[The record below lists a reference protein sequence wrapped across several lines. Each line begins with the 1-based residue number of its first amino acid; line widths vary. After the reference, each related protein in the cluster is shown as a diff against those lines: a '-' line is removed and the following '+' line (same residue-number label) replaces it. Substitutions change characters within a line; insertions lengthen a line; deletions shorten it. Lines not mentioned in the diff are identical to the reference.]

1 MFHVKEK
8 NSIDFVGKKYVPA
21 CTNVGSGNIFAGK
34 AKVRFVKEAVQTLD
48 VIEEGDTAYEGS
60 SLVSNQ
66 RFGEAIS
73 LVSEATNTDVI
84 TVVGYDYLGQRMV
97 EEITLTSATEVAGK
111 KAFKAIVAIKG
122 TAAQAKKV
130 SLKTN
135 GKMGLAF
142 AAVSKDFVVKNGVAD
157 STAAITAGAFTQT
170 ATSADPRGLLSIAH
184 ASTNDVIECV
194 YNTTDYV
201 KPDGHGG
208 LFGVPHFAE

>member
-34 AKVRFVKEAVQTLD
+34 AKARFVKEDVQTLD
-48 VIEEGDTAYEGS
+48 VIAQGDESYKGTAM
-60 SLVSNQ
+60 VSNQ

-73 LVSEATNTDVI
+73 LVSEATNTDTI

-97 EEITLTSATEVAGK
+97 EKITLASATEVSGK

-122 TAAQAKKV
+122 TTAQAKKV

-142 AAVSKDFVVKNGVAD
+142 TAVGKDFIVKNGVVD
-157 STAAITAGAFTQT
+157 NTAAVTAGAFTQD

-184 ASTNDVIECV
+184 AVTGDVIECT

>member
-21 CTNVGSGNIFAGK
+21 CTTVGSGNIFVGK
-34 AKVRFVKEAVQTLD
+34 AKARFVKEDIQTLE
-48 VIEEGDTAYEGS
+48 VIAYEGS
-60 SLVSNQ
+60 VMVSNQ

-84 TVVGYDYLGQRMV
+84 TVTGYDYLGQRMV
-97 EEITLTSATEVAGK
+97 EKITLASASEVSGK

-122 TAAQAKKV
+122 TTAQAKKV

-142 AAVSKDFVVKNGVAD
+142 TAVGKDFVVKNGVAD
-157 STAAITAGAFTQT
+157 NTAAVTAGVFTQD

-184 ASTNDVIECV
+184 AVTGDVIECT